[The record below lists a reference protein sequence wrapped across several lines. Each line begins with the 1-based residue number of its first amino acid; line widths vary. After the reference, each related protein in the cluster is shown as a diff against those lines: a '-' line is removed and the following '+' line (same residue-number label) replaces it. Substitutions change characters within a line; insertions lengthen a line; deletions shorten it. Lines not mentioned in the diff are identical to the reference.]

1 MLENSIKEQLK
12 SIFAPLA
19 SKYTF
24 FAKGDKENPKFVEL
38 EEMLIDVAAT
48 SDKIDYR
55 FEVGENLQFSILRDG
70 DETGVVFR
78 AIPSGHEFSSLLLAI
93 MNADGKGKTLPDEHT
108 TKRIVAIDEEVKLTT
123 YMSLSCTNC
132 PDVVQSLNQL
142 AILNPNITH
151 EAVDGAIYTEEVES
165 LNIQAVPTVY
175 ANGEPLHV
183 GKSSLGELLDKI
195 ESRFRTKVA
204 EIELHN
210 YELIVAGGGPA
221 GVTAA
226 IYSARKGVKVALVA
240 DRIGGQVNETVDIEN
255 VSSKIKTTGKEL
267 ANDLRLHAME
277 YNIDIFENRKIE
289 NFEIVD
295 GAKVLSLKGGEQLSA
310 PQVII
315 ATGASWRKLSVEG
328 EAEYIGRGVA
338 FCPHCDGPLFKDKA
352 VAVVGGGNS
361 GVEAAI
367 DLAGICSKV
376 TLVEFMPEL
385 KADTVLQDRL
395 RSLPNVEIFTNSAVT
410 KIVGDGARVVA
421 ITKSDR
427 ATGIEEDITL
437 NGVFVQIGLLPN
449 TSLFKEFVPV
459 NRVGE
464 IITDKACRTSVA
476 GVYAAGDVSDVA
488 YKQIIISMGEG
499 AKASLSAFED
509 NMRGI

>member
-1 MLENSIKEQLK
+1 MLDNSIKEQLK

-48 SDKIDYR
+48 SDNIDYR
-55 FEVGENLQFSILRDG
+55 FDAGENLQFSILRDG
-70 DETGVVFR
+70 VETGVVFR

-151 EAVDGAIYTEEVES
+151 EAVDGAIYTDEVES

-195 ESRFRTKVA
+195 ESRFETKAA

-289 NFEIVD
+289 NFDIVD

-310 PQVII
+310 PQIII

-385 KADTVLQDRL
+385 KADTVLQERL

-410 KIVGDGARVVA
+410 KIVGDGVRVVA

-427 ATGIEEDITL
+427 ETGIEENITL

-459 NRVGE
+459 NRMGE